1 MKVCDMMANADNR
14 EYVFSKK
21 YTLTEKALNEICES
35 VKKKYG
41 LEVSK
46 VEENPNGYVF
56 ISKHGYTIGDVS
68 YDFHTGLYRNFNFH
82 MGVVEKETEATE
94 REMREFRYKRFKLQR
109 RKTVWRLTAAAILV
123 LASIGAIKTLPGALH
138 KNTSEPE
145 IHLNSVASAD
155 DLVLFS
161 WANYAM
167 GKIADSVSDSPYDAA
182 QEQKDNL
189 YSDFSNMM
197 INYYNYVD
205 QIESGLPYDITANLI
220 DKYHDEFRDAASQY
234 NDAILNSMF
243 ANVSFSS
250 TPYADATVLDET
262 GGTFNKGEA
271 LGEVVDSGNNVV
283 LVDYKDAPYKIYVQA
298 SDVKDGD
305 YSIDNL
311 PEGSVVYNGEV
322 YVTDSILYSD
332 GVDSPAKK

>member
-1 MKVCDMMANADNR
+1 MKVCDMMVNADNR

-21 YTLTEKALNEICES
+21 YTLTEKALDGICDA

-46 VEENPNGYVF
+46 IEETPNGYVF

-68 YDFHTGLYRNFNFH
+68 YDFHTGLYKNFNFH

-123 LASIGAIKTLPGALH
+123 LASIGAIKELPKALNN
-138 KNTSEPE
+138 NTPGVE
-145 IHLNSVASAD
+145 IHLNSVDTAD
-155 DLVLFS
+155 DLVLVS
-161 WANYAM
+161 WANSA
-167 GKIADSVSDSPYDAA
+167 SDSPYDAA
-182 QEQKDNL
+182 QEQKDVL

-205 QIESGLPYDITANLI
+205 QIESGLPHDITANLI
-220 DKYHDEFRDAASQY
+220 DKYHGEFRDAAAHY

-243 ANVSFSS
+243 EDVSFSS

-262 GGTFNKGEA
+262 GGTFNKGGA
-271 LGEVVDSGNNVV
+271 LGEVVDDSNNVV

-298 SDVKDGD
+298 SDVKNGD

-311 PEGSVVYNGEV
+311 PEGSVVYNDEV
-322 YVTDSILYSD
+322 YVVESLLDNI
-332 GVDSPAKK
+332 GVDNPPKM